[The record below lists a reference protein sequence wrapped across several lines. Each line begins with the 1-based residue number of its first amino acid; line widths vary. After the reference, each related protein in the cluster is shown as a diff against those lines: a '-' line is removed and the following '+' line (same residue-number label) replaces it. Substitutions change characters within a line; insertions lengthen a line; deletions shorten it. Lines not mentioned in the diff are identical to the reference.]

1 MKEVEVEGRKEGEGG
16 VSGLDL
22 LNYQNTKT
30 LFFKLAPH
38 PQTSAMETVF
48 VIVSLI
54 KFYHC

>member
-30 LFFKLAPH
+30 LFFKLAR